1 MGNAFT
7 ASGTPEMRAEQAV
20 NSFVQTVCI
29 SNDGADFP
37 GVWTAGSDHLGLGAS
52 GVTAITCPEGKT
64 LIILEVVAS
73 VTSVVTSNTP
83 YSFTLAEQGSTE
95 DIIRMSING
104 GSTGRWEGP
113 VKLTSGNS
121 LIYYKGECLSGKVG
135 TVVISYLV
143 A

>member
-29 SNDGADFP
+29 SNDTADFP

-64 LIILEVVAS
+64 LIILEVLAS
-73 VTSVVTSNTP
+73 VTSGPTVGTP
-83 YSFTLAEQGSTE
+83 YAFTLAEQGSTE
-95 DIIRMSING
+95 DIVRLSVNG
-104 GSTGRWEGP
+104 GSPGRWEGP
-113 VKLTSGNS
+113 VKLTTGNS
-121 LIYYKGECLSGKVG
+121 LIYYKGKCAGIG

>member
-1 MGNAFT
+1 
-7 ASGTPEMRAEQAV
+7 MRAEQAV

-29 SNDGADFP
+29 SNIGTDFP

-73 VTSVVTSNTP
+73 VTSAATATTP
-83 YSFTLAEQGSTE
+83 YAFTLADQGSTE
-95 DIIRMSING
+95 DIIRMSVNG

-121 LIYYKGECLSGKVG
+121 LIYYKGTCVAGATG